1 MTGTTSLGFVY
12 PTDPDPMC
20 AAPGLPAKTALQVLA
35 ESVQAWVTAQGLD
48 DQIAESVNG
57 VRRAQVERFTVPTAS
72 NVSAMGFDTVA
83 FNYQTETDLS
93 VWPNGPIPSDGV
105 WLMVAEM
112 VVEKSTTMPQ
122 GYIFTQVV
130 GSTNFAVYSD
140 ANGAVSEP
148 AGGGAQA
155 GGLTYTYAPI
165 YPPMEFGLTG
175 PTAASPNIRYMTAA
189 IIRISEFI

>member
-20 AAPGLPAKTALQVLA
+20 AAPGLPAKTALRVLA
-35 ESVQAWVTAQGLD
+35 ESIQAWITAQDLD
-48 DQIAESVNG
+48 DQIAASVNG
-57 VRRAQVERFTVPTAS
+57 VHRAQVARLAAPTTA

-83 FNYQTETDLS
+83 FNYETDTDLS
-93 VWPNGPIPSDGV
+93 VWSEGPIPSDGA
-105 WLMVAEM
+105 WLVIAEV

-140 ANGAVSEP
+140 AAATSEP

-155 GGLTYTYAPI
+155 AGLLASYAPI

-175 PTAASPNIRYMTAA
+175 PAAASPNIRYMTAA
-189 IIRISEFI
+189 IVRIAEFI